1 MSDNKVTVQLN
12 GTFRWNGV
20 KYGPGKAVSVPA
32 EMAEAFKLTAAKTA
46 ATTSAPADDRTVDE
60 LKTALDG
67 AGVEYATTAKKADL
81 LKLAAD
87 AKV

>member
-1 MSDNKVTVQLN
+1 MTDNKVTVNLN

-32 EMAEAFKLTAAKTA
+32 EMAEAFKLTAAKA
-46 ATTSAPADDRTVDE
+46 ATTTTATDDRTVSE
-60 LKTALDG
+60 LKAALDK
-67 AGVEYATTAKKADL
+67 AGIEYHADAKKADL
-81 LKLAAD
+81 QKLATD